1 MKPVYENTGIY
12 LHIPFC
18 AKPCGYCRFYKK
30 IPTADDIEFYLNTL
44 AEEVE
49 LFFDTHTL
57 RARPDTMFVGGGT
70 PSILDPS
77 QIARLAEILERLAP
91 TTEWSVEVS
100 PSTITPDKLE
110 AFKDAGVNRISLGVQ
125 SFDETTLKA
134 LGRAHTLADTLRA
147 IDTAARANFAHFS
160 LDLIFGAQG
169 QTPEMFARDL
179 QRAASSGVD
188 HISAYCLEFESGT
201 SSCIGSPRGNSDDA
215 LKKNESDAELF
226 DEAMLE
232 LPSLGFAQYEISNYA
247 KTPAARCL
255 HNLST
260 WHMAQWIGFGP
271 AAASQFGGRRYRNC
285 PSIKKWADGIKNR
298 APALED
304 IVALDDAEML
314 SSSLIFGLRMND
326 GVDLDE
332 LARRFPNADISKYA
346 PAIEN
351 FARDGLLAREHSRIK
366 LTRRGRQ
373 VADYIALEF
382 VG

>member
-1 MKPVYENTGIY
+1 M
-12 LHIPFC
+12 
-18 AKPCGYCRFYKK
+18 
-30 IPTADDIEFYLNTL
+30 
-44 AEEVE
+44 
-49 LFFDTHTL
+49 
-57 RARPDTMFVGGGT
+57 
-70 PSILDPS
+70 
-77 QIARLAEILERLAP
+77 
-91 TTEWSVEVS
+91 
-100 PSTITPDKLE
+100 
-110 AFKDAGVNRISLGVQ
+110 NRISLGVQ

-160 LDLIFGAQG
+160 LDLIFGARG

-201 SSCIGSPRGNSDDA
+201 SSCIGSPRDNSDAA